1 MINKMTVM
9 ILPVGLNCNME
20 CAYCY
25 HAGKNLLQGKI
36 HRMSDKILEKI
47 IFESSQLAKTQIF
60 FGMAESRYQ
69 LGLITLR
76 KLFKLK
82 RKLILLAEF
91 AI

>member
-47 IFESSQLAKTQIF
+47 IFESSQLAKT
-60 FGMAESRYQ
+60 
-69 LGLITLR
+69 
-76 KLFKLK
+76 
-82 RKLILLAEF
+82 
-91 AI
+91 